1 MGFLYYKQFDYKF
14 NIVKQGKYDV
24 FICHKN
30 KRPSGAVCLDWNY
43 FKKAGIAVVLNTALS
58 ADKAVLEVKLIEN

>member
-14 NIVKQGKYDV
+14 NIAKQGKYDV
-24 FICHKN
+24 LICHKN

-43 FKKAGIAVVLNTALS
+43 LQKAGIAVVLNTALP
-58 ADKAVLEVKLIEN
+58 ADKVVLEVKLIEN

>member
-24 FICHKN
+24 FICQKD
-30 KRPSGAVCLDWNY
+30 KKPSGAVCLDWDY
-43 FKKAGIAVVLNTALS
+43 FEKAGIAVVINTALPP
-58 ADKAVLEVKLIEN
+58 DKVALEVKLIEN